1 MRIIKLFFF
10 FLTCFQTL
18 GQDKTTPSPFIA
30 VDSLF
35 REDQFYTGFT
45 YNIIEKGPVGFRQDG
60 FSMGL
65 NGGFLRDMPINK
77 KRTVALAL
85 GLGVSYNKYIE
96 NLLVSKNGNQ
106 YEYQIINKSNFSK
119 NKLETIY
126 LDLPFEFR
134 WRNATPTT
142 TQFLRIHTGFKVG
155 YLIFSKSKSESNST
169 GAVGIYS
176 NPDLNKL
183 QYGPTFSIGYNTWNA
198 HLFYGL
204 SPIFK
209 EAKLAGENI
218 KMRSFNI
225 GLIFYIL

>member
-1 MRIIKLFFF
+1 MRFFKVVLFLLFFSAF
-10 FLTCFQTL
+10 
-18 GQDKTTPSPFIA
+18 GQEKPLPSPFVA

-35 REDQFYTGFT
+35 REDQFYTGIT
-45 YNIIEKGPVGFRQDG
+45 YNIIESKPVGVRQDG
-60 FSMGL
+60 FSLGL

-85 GLGVSYNKYIE
+85 GLGVSYNKYVE
-96 NLLVSKNGNQ
+96 NLQVLKNGSI
-106 YEYQIINKSNFSK
+106 YEYQIINKANFSK

-126 LDLPFEFR
+126 LDVPFEFR

-142 TQFLRIHTGFKVG
+142 TQFLRVHTGFKVS
-155 YLIFSKSKSESNST
+155 YLVFSKSKSIANSGET
-169 GAVGIYS
+169 IVLFS

-198 HLFYGL
+198 SVFYGL
-204 SPIFK
+204 NPIFK
-209 EAKLAGENI
+209 DAKIEGQPI
-218 KMRSFNI
+218 KMRSFTV

>member
-1 MRIIKLFFF
+1 MHIYKLLFLFFVIGS
-10 FLTCFQTL
+10 TL
-18 GQDKTTPSPFIA
+18 GQEKPLPSPFVA

-35 REDQFYTGFT
+35 REDQFYFGIT
-45 YNIIEKGPVGFRQDG
+45 YNVLESKPVGVRQDG
-60 FSMGL
+60 FSLGL

-85 GLGVSYNKYIE
+85 GIGVSYNKYVE
-96 NLLVSKNGNQ
+96 NISVSKNETA
-106 YEYQIINKSNFSK
+106 YEYQVINKSNFSK

-126 LDLPFEFR
+126 LDVPFEFR

-142 TQFLRIHTGFKVG
+142 TQFLRVHTGFKVG
-155 YLIFSKSKSESNST
+155 YLVFNKSKSSSNSEGSKT
-169 GAVGIYS
+169 IYS

-198 HLFYGL
+198 TIFYGL

-209 EAKLAGENI
+209 EAKIEGQSI

>member
-1 MRIIKLFFF
+1 MQFFKVVLFLLFFSAF
-10 FLTCFQTL
+10 
-18 GQDKTTPSPFIA
+18 GQQKPLPSPFIA

-35 REDQFYTGFT
+35 REDQFYIGLT
-45 YNIIEKGPVGFRQDG
+45 YNVIEAKPVGVRQDG
-60 FSMGL
+60 FSTGL

-85 GLGVSYNKYIE
+85 GLGISYNKYIE
-96 NLLVSKNGNQ
+96 NLLVSKNGNV
-106 YEYQIINKSNFSK
+106 YDYQPIDKANFPK

-126 LDLPFEFR
+126 LDVPFEFR

-142 TQFLRIHTGFKVG
+142 TQFLRVHTGFKVG
-155 YLIFSKSKSESNST
+155 YLVFSKSKSIANSGEST
-169 GAVGIYS
+169 AIYS
-176 NPDLNKL
+176 NPDLNKF

-198 HLFYGL
+198 SVFYGL

-209 EAKLAGENI
+209 EAKIEGQPV
-218 KMRSFNI
+218 KMRSFTL